1 MSVRKGTYKRQLPSG
16 LTAYCSDEGKV
27 IFTEA
32 LDQGHMGVYFKMA
45 ANFQTQSELA
55 YCGLSSLV
63 MAYNTLKDPD
73 IAGGWW
79 CEHMLHCYI
88 NLDMV
93 RKTGITFGQL
103 LYLAE
108 CIGLAVDGY
117 STHNMSDDCFRSI
130 IRSATSTDEKVV
142 IANFHRSSLG
152 QTGSGHVAPLG
163 GYNVRRDMLLVM
175 DVARFKYMPHWV
187 PLLSMKKAI
196 DTVDGSTNERRGF
209 CVVSLAKN
217 VKPHLFFMPNLLVIV
232 SQVDVF
238 VHQWVSWLSRESSEH
253 GPSEL
258 LQEAVIVLGAC
269 AKGLDEESFVLT
281 HEALHECSAEHLH
294 STRGLFDT
302 IRVSDLYSTLHA
314 MAVFSSVEWKSVYLR
329 MWRGLERRHPMAREV
344 TAPMVTTLMLYSW
357 PYCVDA
363 QASTNAAR
371 LAKLIENSIAKQSI
385 VLQREVAYL
394 RQQLLFKVSQ
404 DA

>member
-1 MSVRKGTYKRQLPSG
+1 MHVIGCFKCGYHLVS
-16 LTAYCSDEGKV
+16 TAD
-27 IFTEA
+27 
-32 LDQGHMGVYFKMA
+32 
-45 ANFQTQSELA
+45 
-55 YCGLSSLV
+55 
-63 MAYNTLKDPD
+63 
-73 IAGGWW
+73 
-79 CEHMLHCYI
+79 
-88 NLDMV
+88 
-93 RKTGITFGQL
+93 
-103 LYLAE
+103 
-108 CIGLAVDGY
+108 
-117 STHNMSDDCFRSI
+117 
-130 IRSATSTDEKVV
+130 
-142 IANFHRSSLG
+142 
-152 QTGSGHVAPLG
+152 
-163 GYNVRRDMLLVM
+163 
-175 DVARFKYMPHWV
+175 
-187 PLLSMKKAI
+187 
-196 DTVDGSTNERRGF
+196 ERRGF

-217 VKPHLFFMPNLLVIV
+217 VNPHLFFMPNLLVIV
-232 SQVDVF
+232 SQMDVF

-253 GPSEL
+253 GPLEL

-314 MAVFSSVEWKSVYLR
+314 MAVFSSVEWKPVYLR
-329 MWRGLERRHPMAREV
+329 MWRGLESRHPMAREV